1 MNIKSA
7 WLTTTR
13 SCNCRCNWCYA
24 KETLGWK
31 SFMDFDKAILAVD
44 ELKRKGV
51 SKIVLIGGGPTIYN
65 RFLDLIK
72 YIHKSGI
79 NCTIATNGIKFKDI
93 NFAKATVEAG
103 ANNINISLKAT
114 TEEEYKALT
123 GNGALKDVLL
133 GYRNLQSIGF
143 NPIFSYVIVN
153 NNYHNFENLINLLE
167 RNNVTKVG
175 FQFVKPVLELYKYDE
190 IMNLKDMA
198 KFTEYIYQRMKN
210 SRVQY
215 SVEVSFPLCLIDNN
229 VLNKLI
235 SERKITTCCHVQK
248 GSGIVFDTDFKVL
261 PCNHFAEYPFSAKP
275 IDFSDGE
282 AIEKLWQSEEVKS
295 FRDKARCYPSKVCKT
310 CEYWNICGGG
320 CFTRW
325 LFINPNDYINK

>member
-93 NFAKATVEAG
+93 NFAKATVIGFWLHEYERWKSG
-103 ANNINISLKAT
+103 KNNPMLY
-114 TEEEYKALT
+114 EY
-123 GNGALKDVLL
+123 GDVLVEQ
-133 GYRNLQSIGF
+133 GK
-143 NPIFSYVIVN
+143 
-153 NNYHNFENLINLLE
+153 NYEFLHYYSHNEM
-167 RNNVTKVG
+167 
-175 FQFVKPVLELYKYDE
+175 Y
-190 IMNLKDMA
+190 
-198 KFTEYIYQRMKN
+198 
-210 SRVQY
+210 
-215 SVEVSFPLCLIDNN
+215 
-229 VLNKLI
+229 
-235 SERKITTCCHVQK
+235 
-248 GSGIVFDTDFKVL
+248 
-261 PCNHFAEYPFSAKP
+261 
-275 IDFSDGE
+275 
-282 AIEKLWQSEEVKS
+282 
-295 FRDKARCYPSKVCKT
+295 
-310 CEYWNICGGG
+310 
-320 CFTRW
+320 
-325 LFINPNDYINK
+325 